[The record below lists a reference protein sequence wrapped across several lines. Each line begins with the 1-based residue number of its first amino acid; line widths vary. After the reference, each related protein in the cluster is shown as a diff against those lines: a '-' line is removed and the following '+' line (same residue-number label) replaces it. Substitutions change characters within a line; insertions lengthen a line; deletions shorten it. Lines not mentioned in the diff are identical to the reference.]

1 MPCTR
6 HQESSANALVLAHE
20 IGHELGAD
28 DVYVAKRIG
37 TDQYIDVINVGFRYD
52 HAPDDW
58 SNGCI
63 NGGPGYYG
71 RDMTC
76 ERIIERLL
84 MNGEGAEGR
93 DLTIGGV
100 YGVRKDANG
109 GYYKTTVP
117 IGFF

>member
-1 MPCTR
+1 MLTKGYR
-6 HQESSANALVLAHE
+6 
-20 IGHELGAD
+20 
-28 DVYVAKRIG
+28 
-37 TDQYIDVINVGFRYD
+37 FRYD

-58 SNGCI
+58 SNECI

-117 IGFF
+117 IGFFD